1 MQAVSL
7 RQHSQVGNR
16 LLTKQNVALEDGI
29 IHFAMT
35 APENFEEDLFA
46 DLYVLSDAAEATR
59 LC

>member
-1 MQAVSL
+1 M
-7 RQHSQVGNR
+7 GNR

-35 APENFEEDLFA
+35 EPENFEEDLFA